1 MKLSHDFLLLFCQ
14 QNIALLESVRKDLRL
29 NYRQKNSPHQ
39 ETFQSP
45 YAPNLCTT

>member
-29 NYRQKNSPHQ
+29 NYRQKNSLHQ
-39 ETFQSP
+39 ENFFKVLMRLTS
-45 YAPNLCTT
+45 AP